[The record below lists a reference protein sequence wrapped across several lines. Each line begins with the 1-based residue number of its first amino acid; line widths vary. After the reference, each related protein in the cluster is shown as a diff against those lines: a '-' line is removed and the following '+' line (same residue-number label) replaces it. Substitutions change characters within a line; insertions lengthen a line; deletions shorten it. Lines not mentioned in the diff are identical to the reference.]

1 MSIHKSYAVFGL
13 GKYGASVATE
23 LVENGLE
30 VLAVDSDMNIVNE
43 MSEFIPLCK
52 CADVTEKE
60 TLKALGISNFDVVI
74 IAMADSFE
82 ATVMATTLCK
92 EAGVENV
99 IVKCASRMHEKI
111 LLRVGADRV
120 VIPEHESGVR
130 LAKNLASSGF
140 VDAVELTKNV
150 SMVEMDVRSD
160 WEGKNLIELNLR
172 KKYSINV
179 IAIKEGDNISLD
191 FAPETKLHAGMKLVI
206 VADTAKLEK
215 LGI

>member
-23 LVENGLE
+23 LVANGLE

-43 MSEFIPLCK
+43 MSEVIPLCK
-52 CADVTEKE
+52 CADVTERE

-120 VIPEHESGVR
+120 VVPEHESGVR

-140 VDAVELTKNV
+140 IDAVELSKDV
-150 SMVEMDVRSD
+150 SMVEMNVKDEWV
-160 WEGKNLIELNLR
+160 GKSLIDLNLR
-172 KKYSINV
+172 KKYSINI
-179 IAIKEGDNISLD
+179 IAVKKNDKISLEISPD
-191 FAPETKLHAGMKLVI
+191 TVLDGDMKIIV
-206 VADTAKLEK
+206 VADTEK
-215 LGI
+215 LSRLGD